1 MPLSVSS
8 TPIKEEGAIVALD
21 KANKWCEDWYGSE
34 QTRILRGAS
43 WLDYNEGYLLA
54 SYRSFDNRDKRQ
66 GNIGFRCV
74 LAVEYASRIG

>member
-1 MPLSVSS
+1 M
-8 TPIKEEGAIVALD
+8 KEEGAIVTLD
-21 KANKWCEDWYGSE
+21 KANKWVKIGMV
-34 QTRILRGAS
+34 QNKPGILRGAW